1 MIYTAQCTLLVLH
14 DGVILLTDNA
24 CNCEH
29 PEQDPVKHHGHVHIS
44 SPLLPLRAVY
54 FLSFFYDTPCTL
66 FFLFLAGK
74 RGLEICGYGA

>member
-29 PEQDPVKHHGHVHIS
+29 PEQDPVKHHGHV
-44 SPLLPLRAVY
+44 LPIVCVGVEVVFVLDM
-54 FLSFFYDTPCTL
+54 LSNKF
-66 FFLFLAGK
+66 
-74 RGLEICGYGA
+74 